1 MDNKSRGPADEVTE
15 TSQAGD
21 KPPIRENR
29 PLNLSSIMNWII
41 RETDKLKDGE
51 NETMEEQK
59 EAFEEGVQSLSTMSV
74 DEREKWKDIMLG
86 RDPDVISDVANI
98 REKLAHLSANPDLK
112 KEELTF
118 ILDELNFMVEITPNV
133 TVFMHANGVDILSTH
148 LASQFSEVRAA
159 VALCLT
165 TCVMN
170 NEKFQKHLHSKGFL
184 KTLLGLLE
192 TEQCPR
198 VEYKLLSVMGGYFRG
213 FKLGLSEFVGLNG
226 LNILIQRCAKSLD
239 IETKIYS
246 RICRMLIDMLELDGL
261 SPNCCTEDSLNL
273 IARFLKRY
281 FDSSPRAE
289 LDPDLLLLFVKTL
302 ARKGCRFIK
311 PLLAS
316 NLHTT
321 CAYIVLLPGHKLS
334 TAKLLN
340 TIIFL
345 FQACS
350 SVLDRQQPTCQTIAL
365 ASPKKAR
372 SSTARRKRKGKKSKF

>member
-1 MDNKSRGPADEVTE
+1 MEKSCRPADKVTE
-15 TSQAGD
+15 TSKAPEKLLRTGN
-21 KPPIRENR
+21 P
-29 PLNLSSIMNWII
+29 PLNPSSILNWII
-41 RETDKLKDGE
+41 RETDKLKVGEE
-51 NETMEEQK
+51 NETVEEQK
-59 EAFEEGVQSLSTMSV
+59 ESFQEGVYSLSTMSV
-74 DEREKWKDIMLG
+74 SEREKWKDIMLG

-112 KEELTF
+112 KEDLTF

-148 LASQFSEVRAA
+148 LTSEFSEVREG

-170 NEKFQKHLHSKGFL
+170 NEAFQKHLHDKEVL
-184 KTLLGLLE
+184 RTLLGLLE
-192 TEQCPR
+192 SEQCPR
-198 VEYKLLSVMGGYFRG
+198 VEYKLFSVIGGYFRG
-213 FKLGLSEFVGLNG
+213 FQLGLSELVGLDGFN
-226 LNILIQRCAKSLD
+226 LLIQRCTKSLD
-239 IETKIYS
+239 IETKLYS
-246 RICRMLIDMLELDGL
+246 RGCRMLIDMLELDGL
-261 SPNCCTEDSLNL
+261 SPSCCSQESMNM

-281 FDSSPRAE
+281 FDSSTRPE
-289 LDPDLLLLFVKTL
+289 LDPDLLLYFVKTF

-316 NLHTT
+316 HLHTT
-321 CAYIVLLPGHKLS
+321 CAYIVLLPGHKFS

-350 SVLDRQQPTCQTIAL
+350 SVLDKQKPTCQTIAL
-365 ASPKKAR
+365 ASTKVR
-372 SSTARRKRKGKKSKF
+372 SSTGRKKRKGKKSKY